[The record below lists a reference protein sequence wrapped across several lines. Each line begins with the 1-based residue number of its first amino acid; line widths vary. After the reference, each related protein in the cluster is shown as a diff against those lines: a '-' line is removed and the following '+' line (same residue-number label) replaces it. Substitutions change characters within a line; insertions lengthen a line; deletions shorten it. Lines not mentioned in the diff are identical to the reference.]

1 MARTRRHGRSSGLLS
16 RLWSPFGHATMAAS
30 NTVGAVANTAKG
42 VVGVGARGVNRIGR
56 SITGHFNHAVT
67 DLIKGRRSRK
77 NRNQNGGR
85 SRKNRSNRN
94 NRKSRRNRRD

>member
-77 NRNQNGGR
+77 NRKQAGGR
-85 SRKNRSNRN
+85 SRKNRSNR
-94 NRKSRRNRRD
+94 KSRRNRRD

>member
-56 SITGHFNHAVT
+56 SITGHFNHAVK
-67 DLIKGRRSRK
+67 DLIKGRKSRK
-77 NRNQNGGR
+77 NRKQYGGR
-85 SRKNRSNRN
+85 SRKNRSNR
-94 NRKSRRNRRD
+94 KSRSNRRN

>member
-30 NTVGAVANTAKG
+30 NTVGAVTNTAKG

-56 SITGHFNHAVT
+56 SITGHFNHAVK
-67 DLIKGRRSRK
+67 DLIKGRKSRK
-77 NRNQNGGR
+77 NRKQYGGR
-85 SRKNRSNRN
+85 SRKNRSNR
-94 NRKSRRNRRD
+94 KSRSNRRD